1 MAKEKRTKTYKKL
14 TSIEHLLCAKNLH
27 GIRFMLS
34 VSGQIFSHNG
44 KRRDNPVFAGM
55 IPT

>member
-14 TSIEHLLCAKNLH
+14 TFIEHLLCSKNLH
-27 GIRFMLS
+27 GIGFMLS
-34 VSGQIFSHNG
+34 VSGQIFSHNR
-44 KRRDNPVFAGM
+44 KPHNSPVSAGM